1 MPVLEQD
8 SQATWHLRAVW
19 EHAQQQGAKGGARLG
34 VGVLLQ
40 ARIQNGVRDLGER
53 CGNMHSNRAR
63 REVRALE

>member
-53 CGNMHSNRAR
+53 RGW
-63 REVRALE
+63 